1 MRGSMG
7 HDKMRRTSAIKRMR
21 DAARAKRAAVVARHA
36 TAAADTSQGLHI
48 GTGGAYVPRVTLL
61 LAGAA
66 ASRR

>member
-1 MRGSMG
+1 MG
-7 HDKMRRTSAIKRMR
+7 NAGFHGPRQDAKDVSERMR

-36 TAAADTSQGLHI
+36 TAAANTSQGL